1 MRLSWIGT
9 VLKQRLI
16 ISAGASGIGLAIARH
31 FAANGALVAI
41 CDLDEE
47 AVATV
52 TTEFDLASVCDVT
65 DADGMDNFVK
75 DAVSRLGG
83 VNTVIANAGTA
94 GPTANLEDIDHED
107 WSRTIAVNLTGQYTL
122 LKSTIPHLKAQS
134 AGAVILM
141 SSAAGRLGLPM
152 RSPYAAAKWGGVG
165 LKETMAMELGPHGIS
180 VNAILPGSVT
190 GPRMDAVLAAKAEV
204 MNISL
209 EEARA
214 AETANASMH
223 RMIDPQEIAE
233 LAWFLSS
240 PAARSVSG
248 QSVGVC
254 GNFETLR

>member
-1 MRLSWIGT
+1 M
-9 VLKQRLI
+9 I
-16 ISAGASGIGLAIARH
+16 ISAGASGIGLAIGRQFVAK
-31 FAANGALVAI
+31 GASVAI
-41 CDLDEE
+41 CDVNEE
-47 AVATV
+47 AVLAV
-52 TTEFDLASVCDVT
+52 SAEFDLATVCDVT
-65 DADGMDNFVK
+65 DAEAMNSFVK

-83 VNTVIANAGTA
+83 ITTVIANAGTA
-94 GPTANLEDIDHED
+94 GPTANLEDIGSRD

-122 LKSTIPHLKAQS
+122 LKSTIPHLKAQ
-134 AGAVILM
+134 GKGTVILM

-152 RSPYAAAKWGGVG
+152 RSPYAAAKWGVIG
-165 LKETMAMELGPHGIS
+165 LKETLAMELGPHGIS

-190 GPRMDAVLAAKAEV
+190 GPRMDAVLTAKAKV
-204 MNISL
+204 MDISL

-214 AETANASMH
+214 AEVANVSMQ

-233 LAWFLSS
+233 LAWFLAS

>member
-1 MRLSWIGT
+1 
-9 VLKQRLI
+9 LKQRLI

-31 FAANGALVAI
+31 FAANGASLAI
-41 CDLDEE
+41 CDIDQE
-47 AVATV
+47 AIATV
-52 TTEFDLASVCDVT
+52 SAEFDLASVCDVT
-65 DADGMDNFVK
+65 DAGTMDRFVM
-75 DAVSRLGG
+75 DAVSHLGG
-83 VNTVIANAGTA
+83 VTTVIANAGTA
-94 GPTANLEDIDHED
+94 GPTANLEDIHPDD

-122 LKSTIPHLKAQS
+122 LKSTIPHLKAQG
-134 AGAVILM
+134 AGAVVLM

-152 RSPYAAAKWGGVG
+152 RSPYAAAKWGVIG
-165 LKETMAMELGPHGIS
+165 LKETLAMELGAHGIT

-190 GPRMDAVLAAKAEV
+190 GPRMDAVLTAKANA
-204 MNISL
+204 MDISL

-214 AETANASMH
+214 AEVANASMR

-233 LAWFLSS
+233 LAWFLAS